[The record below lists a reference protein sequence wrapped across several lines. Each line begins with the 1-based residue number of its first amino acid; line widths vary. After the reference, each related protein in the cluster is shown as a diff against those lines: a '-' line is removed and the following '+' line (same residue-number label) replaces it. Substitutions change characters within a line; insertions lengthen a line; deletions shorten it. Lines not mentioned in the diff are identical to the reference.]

1 MAQGDPLSP
10 LDGTTYTTPHTH
22 TLLATPHI
30 ALHLLACMHT
40 IHHQA
45 CCVCMPVSMLLCLHS
60 CVHAVSAP
68 LPCITLAMSVC
79 LLVLL
84 SAVVGSFITTPL
96 NQSDHTQSHRATHSH
111 SHTQT
116 TQSLTYSLSLALQ
129 HPHTSITVPKACQG
143 DGSEQSHF
151 AVDASG
157 VGLVLLLRLR
167 VGVPKRQL
175 ASVD

>member
-1 MAQGDPLSP
+1 MLHYWTSWGRQPWKGSTSSQTAQYQLLAQGGPLTP

-111 SHTQT
+111 THRPHSHSHT
-116 TQSLTYSLSLALQ
+116 LSLL
-129 HPHTSITVPKACQG
+129 HCNTPT
-143 DGSEQSHF
+143 
-151 AVDASG
+151 
-157 VGLVLLLRLR
+157 RL
-167 VGVPKRQL
+167 
-175 ASVD
+175 

>member
-1 MAQGDPLSP
+1 MAQTSWIGTRALAGSQRKKRCRQPERLSASFVQGGALPRAAPLLAQGDPLTP

-111 SHTQT
+111 THRPHSHSHT
-116 TQSLTYSLSLALQ
+116 LSLL
-129 HPHTSITVPKACQG
+129 HCNTPT
-143 DGSEQSHF
+143 
-151 AVDASG
+151 
-157 VGLVLLLRLR
+157 RL
-167 VGVPKRQL
+167 
-175 ASVD
+175 